1 MDKINGNKDE
11 HNVIKLGA
19 LLSQGILEVGG
30 KNCILS
36 LISNT
41 GQNRIGA
48 IVGIALFTQY
58 YYWYPMVH
66 FISLALSPQVHIG
79 VDKELKIVKNFN
91 LLSKSKPSLYGYP
104 QEVKSEEKTEKQK
117 TQAAVL
123 SSTTRILAKKKSRLG
138 TSNSINTDLQ
148 IDLEKSV
155 SKTKD
160 NFKPIEEEAENNKMI
175 IDDANAKDPKPKE
188 VVPEEPTETSLS
200 NPCRILI
207 KQRQFIEIP
216 PDQAY
221 EQVTP
226 IIYSG
231 VVVLRRIKEEEV
243 PEAVQLVDA
252 APSTAGGQTK
262 SDAYQPVSTAEIP
275 DEFDI
280 EITKG

>member
-1 MDKINGNKDE
+1 
-11 HNVIKLGA
+11 
-19 LLSQGILEVGG
+19 
-30 KNCILS
+30 
-36 LISNT
+36 
-41 GQNRIGA
+41 
-48 IVGIALFTQY
+48 
-58 YYWYPMVH
+58 MVH

-79 VDKELKIVKNFN
+79 INKELSIVKNFS
-91 LLSKSKPSLYGYP
+91 LLSKTKPSLFGYP
-104 QEVKSEEKTEKQK
+104 QELKSEEKTEKQK

-175 IDDANAKDPKPKE
+175 IDDANAKEIKPKE
-188 VVPEEPTETSLS
+188 AAPEEPTETLLT

-207 KQRQFIEIP
+207 KQRKFIEFP
-216 PDQAY
+216 VDQNY

-226 IIYSG
+226 TIYSG
-231 VVVLRRIKEEEV
+231 VVVLRTVKEEEI
-243 PEAVQLVDA
+243 PDVQLIDA
-252 APSTAGGQTK
+252 APSTAGNQGK
-262 SDAYQPVSTAEIP
+262 ADGYQPVATAEMP